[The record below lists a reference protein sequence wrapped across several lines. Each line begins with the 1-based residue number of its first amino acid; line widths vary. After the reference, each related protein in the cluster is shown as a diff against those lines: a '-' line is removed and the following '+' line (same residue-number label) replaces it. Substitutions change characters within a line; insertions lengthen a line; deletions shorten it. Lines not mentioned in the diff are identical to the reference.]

1 MQAVVHI
8 PEVVNG
14 GKSPADSST
23 ISSAGPVGMPALTGP
38 FGVRLWTVC
47 CRAVPREVLACLSP
61 HERVRCASFRREGD
75 RRRFAAT
82 RATLRFLLGK
92 ALGVEP
98 SALVF
103 GADAH
108 GKPELAWPRDRQGI
122 AFNVSHAGEY
132 ALIALARAR
141 SVGVDIEVI
150 NPDVD
155 IDALA
160 PLVLTDDERAHLRDG
175 PASLRVLGFHTYW
188 TAKEAFLKAVGIG
201 IGDKLRCVSVQDSR
215 ARMLLLASSDPDLA
229 RHIAGTQMM
238 VVDVPPGYAGALA
251 VMP

>member
-1 MQAVVHI
+1 MAV
-8 PEVVNG
+8 
-14 GKSPADSST
+14 
-23 ISSAGPVGMPALTGP
+23 PVLAGP
-38 FGVRLWTVC
+38 FGVGLWTVC
-47 CRAVPREVLACLSP
+47 CRIVPGEAFACLSP
-61 HERVRCASFRREGD
+61 DERARCAAFRREDD

-92 ALGVEP
+92 ALGVAP

-103 GADAH
+103 GANAH
-108 GKPELAWPRDRQGI
+108 GKPELAWPRDPRGI

-141 SVGVDIEVI
+141 SVGVDIEAI
-150 NPDVD
+150 NPDVE

-175 PASLRVLGFHTYW
+175 PRSLRVVGFHTYW

-229 RHIAGTQMM
+229 RHIAGTHVM